1 MRNCIN
7 SILESLH
14 TDPINQQQETSNW
27 SADDMLFTKER
38 FQTILSNLVEAK
50 QKNVDQIEEEKTR
63 EAAQGRFEAILG
75 KQLRKILLENI

>member
-7 SILESLH
+7 GILESLH
-14 TDPINQQQETSNW
+14 TDSTNQQQETSNW